1 MKVGIQLI
9 GPRISEI
16 GKLAKAAEDR
26 GLDGAWLPL
35 PYGMYTGVG
44 RLVEATKRIRIGTSI
59 APLFHGTPY
68 MHAASA
74 AMLQEM
80 SEGRFVLGVGSQTK
94 GQVRTQAGFDPPKP
108 AMMARD
114 MVRAIRA
121 LLNGEGKYEGEYY
134 SVTLPMPRLVFGK
147 AVQPP
152 PPILFSGVNPLNL
165 RVSGEVGDGLI
176 GHPIFTRRYLEEVVW
191 PRVSDGLER
200 GGRNRDDFEMVA
212 MPMVWIVD
220 ETTSREEGYQR
231 AKRNLAHYYSTR
243 AYGGYMEFHGW
254 EPERDAIRAV
264 WQRAMDSKQPVNP
277 HDMEAILSDEIV
289 DQVCLIGSANEV
301 RDMVV
306 QRYEGI
312 ADSLIFYS
320 LHDGYAH
327 DDEEPLKVEANLSRV
342 IDAFAG

>member
-1 MKVGIQLI
+1 MLD
-9 GPRISEI
+9 RI
-16 GKLAKAAEDR
+16 A
-26 GLDGAWLPL
+26 LDPL
-35 PYGMYTGVG
+35 TPEPM
-44 RLVEATKRIRIGTSI
+44 S
-59 APLFHGTPY
+59 LF
-68 MHAASA
+68 
-74 AMLQEM
+74 
-80 SEGRFVLGVGSQTK
+80 
-94 GQVRTQAGFDPPKP
+94 
-108 AMMARD
+108 
-114 MVRAIRA
+114 
-121 LLNGEGKYEGEYY
+121 
-134 SVTLPMPRLVFGK
+134 
-147 AVQPP
+147 
-152 PPILFSGVNPLNL
+152 
-165 RVSGEVGDGLI
+165 
-176 GHPIFTRRYLEEVVW
+176 
-191 PRVSDGLER
+191 
-200 GGRNRDDFEMVA
+200 
-212 MPMVWIVD
+212 
-220 ETTSREEGYQR
+220 REEGYQR